1 LIYYLF
7 LFFFWDIYPIKNEYY
22 SKWNNQIKS
31 AKNKTQQKKAKK
43 FYIIFLLTGIILLN
57 FYFFHKKSSSIKDGK
72 FIEGINYTDF
82 ITNYFDKLPLK
93 YNGEKN
99 HELGIFRKY
108 LKLKALS
115 VKKNSTEDQKA
126 IDKWYRSLGGKKY
139 S

>member
-1 LIYYLF
+1 MNITRSE
-7 LFFFWDIYPIKNEYY
+7 IIKLNRPR
-22 SKWNNQIKS
+22 IKH
-31 AKNKTQQKKAKK
+31 NKKRQKK
-43 FYIIFLLTGIILLN
+43 FYIIFLLIGIILLN

-115 VKKNSTEDQKA
+115 VNKNSTEDQKA
-126 IDKWYRSLGGKKY
+126 IDK
-139 S
+139 